1 MAGRSSMSPWTEKE
15 LAYLLGRRSPL
26 TKAKQDKIK
35 AELEGHPE
43 LIRPPIKPKRS
54 KEMKRGKK

>member
-1 MAGRSSMSPWTEKE
+1 MSPWTEKE